1 MDEVEAA
8 FVAIEDDRT
17 RDEARRLD
25 AIFREAT
32 GYAPRI
38 WSGAIF
44 GYGAYDY
51 VYDSGRSGTW
61 FATGFRPGTRRHS
74 IHVMPGYTAFP
85 DIAARLG
92 KHARGKG
99 CWYVNRLADIDEAV
113 LGELIAAGVADLNAH
128 WPVRPA

>member
-1 MDEVEAA
+1 MDEVEATFA
-8 FVAIEDDRT
+8 AIGDDRT

-32 GYAPRI
+32 GYAPRL
-38 WSGAIF
+38 WSGTV

-61 FATGFRPGTRRHS
+61 FATGFRPGKRRHS
-74 IHVMPGYTAFP
+74 IHVMPGYAAFP

-92 KHARGKG
+92 KHTRGKG
-99 CWYVNRLADIDEAV
+99 CWYVNRLADVDEAV
-113 LGELIAAGVADLNAH
+113 LAELIAAGVADLDAH